1 MEEDRLPRWKHPKQ
15 RIPRELKHLSTGG
28 IGIKREAVS
37 SGERTRRLA
46 SPEHSSISVWGWG
59 APRMGGFPSPLPRG
73 CGTKARGGGT
83 KDSGNP
89 LERGP
94 TEGDRPVPNPLR
106 PVRDSRARDQ
116 GPNRGAP
123 SSTAENLPTRIVNST
138 VKER

>member
-1 MEEDRLPRWKHPKQ
+1 VASERGDWRP
-15 RIPRELKHLSTGG
+15 LSTPPLWGVLPLRG
-28 IGIKREAVS
+28 QVS
-37 SGERTRRLA
+37 DG
-46 SPEHSSISVWGWG
+46 
-59 APRMGGFPSPLPRG
+59 PLGRFVGRKARG
-73 CGTKARGGGT
+73 CGAKG
-83 KDSGNP
+83 SGNP

-94 TEGDRPVPNPLR
+94 TEGDRPVPNTFH